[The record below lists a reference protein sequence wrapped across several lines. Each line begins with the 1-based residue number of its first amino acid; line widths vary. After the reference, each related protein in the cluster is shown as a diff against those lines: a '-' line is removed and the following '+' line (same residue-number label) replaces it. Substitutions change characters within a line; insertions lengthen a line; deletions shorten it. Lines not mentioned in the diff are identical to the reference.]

1 MQCALSEYRD
11 DKGGGGV
18 CVGGDNQMLKM
29 GELSHWLRETIDL
42 HWPPLFSLL
51 PSSSSTCPGQFNYQ
65 CLLLC
70 HAVYKHQ
77 TPSRGFKSHTHR
89 RFGIDSCRQQGH

>member
-1 MQCALSEYRD
+1 MQCALSECRD

-42 HWPPLFSLL
+42 H
-51 PSSSSTCPGQFNYQ
+51 
-65 CLLLC
+65 
-70 HAVYKHQ
+70 
-77 TPSRGFKSHTHR
+77 
-89 RFGIDSCRQQGH
+89 